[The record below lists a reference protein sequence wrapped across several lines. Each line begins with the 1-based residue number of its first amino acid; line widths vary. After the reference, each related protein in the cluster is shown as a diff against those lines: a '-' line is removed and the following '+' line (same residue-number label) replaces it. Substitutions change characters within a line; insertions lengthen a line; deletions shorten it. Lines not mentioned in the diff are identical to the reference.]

1 MLKCIVVA
9 VSLSPIWSCMRVW
22 MWTLSSWWITIIRA
36 EDVWSRTRC
45 PIPSAHPS
53 DISTGADPTTV
64 RALSFSKTLYV
75 SRISLT
81 RVHSSLAD
89 LIQSVSVIHIGYWYL
104 NSAGWPTYT
113 QTKLLSAYST
123 MQISPLHWTRSF
135 ISYQPVCKE
144 NNLIS
149 SHSYKAVY
157 DDLWQLVN
165 INGTENMSEIRRG

>member
-113 QTKLLSAYST
+113 QTRARAHAHTAAS
-123 MQISPLHWTRSF
+123 
-135 ISYQPVCKE
+135 VCIQHHADFPFAL
-144 NNLIS
+144 NTF
-149 SHSYKAVY
+149 VY
-157 DDLWQLVN
+157 FLPTSL
-165 INGTENMSEIRRG
+165 